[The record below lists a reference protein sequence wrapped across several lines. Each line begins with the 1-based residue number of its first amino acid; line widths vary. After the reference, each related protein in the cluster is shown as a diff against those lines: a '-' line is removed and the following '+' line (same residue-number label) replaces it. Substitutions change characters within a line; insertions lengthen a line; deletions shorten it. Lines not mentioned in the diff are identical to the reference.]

1 MTIKY
6 FAACAVLLAL
16 SADVEAKQTL
26 DCKAIDAAISATE
39 DFVEIVLGTDRS
51 AVTDAQK
58 AVADGVGA
66 VATSLTPEALQQ
78 AQSGVTRL
86 NKAVANGQ
94 ISEAALAAMDTYD
107 TLVKAFASRLPTTPE
122 VAMLDHAGF
131 KLQALLAAKPID
143 WTAISETLVQTTAN
157 LKVASQQLDDKA
169 VKDLL
174 ATLAKGLTAAQQAK
188 EKDWEHNAAQLLLDS
203 VDLIERTVKNTSK
216 QACS

>member
-6 FAACAVLLAL
+6 FAASAVLLAL
-16 SADVEAKQTL
+16 SADVEAKQTAS
-26 DCKAIDAAISATE
+26 CGAIDAAISANE

-51 AVTDAQK
+51 AVADAQK
-58 AVADGVGA
+58 AVADGLGA
-66 VATSLTPEALQQ
+66 VETSLTPEALQQ
-78 AQSGVTRL
+78 AQSSVSRL
-86 NKAVANGQ
+86 NKAVADGQ
-94 ISEAALAAMDTYD
+94 ISEAALAAMDTYAI
-107 TLVKAFASRLPTTPE
+107 LVKAFAPRLPTTPE

-143 WTAISETLVQTTAN
+143 WTAIGETLVQADEN
-157 LKVASQQLDDKA
+157 LKVAGQQLDDKA

-174 ATLAKGLTAAQQAK
+174 ATLATGLTEAQQAK
-188 EKDWEHNAAQLLLDS
+188 DKAWEHNAAQLLLDS